1 MNLAD
6 YFENASGMGVLSTAD
21 TDGKVNAAVYSRP
34 HFLEDGTVALI
45 MRDRLSHA
53 NLKSNPHAAYLFM
66 EKGPGYAG
74 RRLHLTRIREEEK
87 SELLVKLKRRQV
99 TPEAAAEKGPMFLE
113 VFQIDAELPLIG
125 PGDEADK

>member
-34 HFLEDGTVALI
+34 HFLEDGTVVLI

-53 NLKSNPHAAYLFM
+53 NLKSNPHAAYLFI
-66 EKGPGYAG
+66 EKGSGFKG
-74 RRLHLTRIREEEK
+74 KRLYLTKVREEEK

-99 TPEAAAEKGPMFLE
+99 TPEADAEKGPLFL
-113 VFQIDAELPLIG
+113 VIFKIDKELPLVG
-125 PGDEADK
+125 AE

>member
-53 NLKSNPHAAYLFM
+53 NLKSNPHAAYLFI
-66 EKGPGYAG
+66 EKGSGFKG
-74 RRLHLTRIREEEK
+74 KRLYLTKVREEEK

-99 TPEAAAEKGPMFLE
+99 TPEADAEKGPLFL
-113 VFQIDAELPLIG
+113 VIFKIDKELPLVG
-125 PGDEADK
+125 AE